1 MRILLDTCVLYSRF
15 LRKVLLEIASNNIF
29 VPFWSENILDEWK
42 SVTKI
47 KNENLISQIN
57 IEILLLNASWPNSCI
72 SINKEDEIKVF
83 LPDLNDR
90 HVLLAAIKSKSSIL
104 LTENLKDF
112 PVGTMN
118 RYNISPRSP
127 ESFFLQLY
135 SENPELM
142 KKAIIKIFNQEKE
155 TLGKDLNLKK
165 ILKNNNL
172 KRLYKLII

>member
-1 MRILLDTCVLYSRF
+1 MRILLDTCVLYPSF
-15 LRKVLLEIASNNIF
+15 LRKVLLDIASNNIF
-29 VPFWSENILDEWK
+29 MPFWSKNILDEWR

-47 KNENLISQIN
+47 KNENLISKID

-72 SINKEDEIKVF
+72 TINKEDEINLF

-104 LTENLKDF
+104 LTQNLKDF

-118 RYNISPRSP
+118 RYRISPRSP

-135 SENPELM
+135 SENPELL
-142 KKAIIKIFNQEKE
+142 KKSIIKIFDQEKK
-155 TLGKDLNLKK
+155 TLGEDLSLKN

-172 KRLYKLII
+172 LRLSKLII